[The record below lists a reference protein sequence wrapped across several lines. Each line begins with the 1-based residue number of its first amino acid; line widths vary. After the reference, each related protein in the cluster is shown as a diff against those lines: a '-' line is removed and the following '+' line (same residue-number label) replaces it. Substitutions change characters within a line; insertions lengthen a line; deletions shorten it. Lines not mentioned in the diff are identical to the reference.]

1 MPQRY
6 HSNATTNVRL
16 RREIHKG
23 RKSNTALCMQYG
35 VLEKTVCKWQSRDKF
50 TDKSSRP
57 KAITYALSDLEQS
70 IAINLRRILGG
81 H

>member
-1 MPQRY
+1 MQQRY

-35 VLEKTVCKWQSRDKF
+35 VSVKTVC
-50 TDKSSRP
+50 
-57 KAITYALSDLEQS
+57 
-70 IAINLRRILGG
+70 
-81 H
+81 